1 MFPEIE
7 YLGTLANDNYFD
19 YFDETDMV
27 DKYRLICSL
36 VLNIYRIFQ
45 NDTQRQICMFTSY
58 DCLVNESFQFVHNVS
73 RSSILNT
80 MLDVTKMSIC

>member
-1 MFPEIE
+1 MFTEIE
-7 YLGTLANDNYFD
+7 YIGTLATDNYLD

-45 NDTQRQICMFTSY
+45 NDTQRETLHVY
-58 DCLVNESFQFVHNVS
+58 KL
-73 RSSILNT
+73 
-80 MLDVTKMSIC
+80 